1 MNTCFLVGL
10 INGRKGESRFRCDA
24 CSSTWFVP
32 SNTFWR
38 INDFPTPMAPHMN
51 TFLPS
56 LMNLRMRS
64 ICFPC
69 IVVTTGL
76 FFCSIILMK
85 DSIDDLTNQ
94 AIDLVLQNDAL
105 HKRVMEPL
113 KRKMFPF
120 IASAVLT
127 NLAMFILLVYLARR
141 LSLLPLPLPLPHTLP
156 LPLPP
161 PA

>member
-1 MNTCFLVGL
+1 
-10 INGRKGESRFRCDA
+10 
-24 CSSTWFVP
+24 
-32 SNTFWR
+32 
-38 INDFPTPMAPHMN
+38 
-51 TFLPS
+51 
-56 LMNLRMRS
+56 
-64 ICFPC
+64 
-69 IVVTTGL
+69 
-76 FFCSIILMK
+76 MK

-141 LSLLPLPLPLPHTLP
+141 LSLLPLPLPLPLPHT